1 MTRARRTGPR
11 LAALLTFLAINTG
24 AVSAQDTM
32 PSGFV
37 YLRDVEPG
45 IVQDIRYAGA
55 NNFTGHRLDG
65 YDAPECI
72 LRREAALALKR
83 VQADL
88 ETQGLGL
95 KVYDCYRPHRA
106 VRAMAQWAHDGRGD
120 GGTKRFFPKQQK
132 STLFALGYLASLS
145 RHSTGTAVDLSLVE
159 RAKRGEAPPFDPAAR
174 YGPCTGPAAARAPD
188 DSVDMGTGY
197 DCFDDISRTRS
208 TGIAADAQQRRALLV
223 AAMRRHGFSN
233 YHREWWHFSLAVA
246 PPPAHYDFPIR
257 PRAASAQRR

>member
-1 MTRARRTGPR
+1 MGVWRRTWWR
-11 LAALLTFLAINTG
+11 HAAVLIVLALKASPAP
-24 AVSAQDTM
+24 AQDAM
-32 PSGFV
+32 PAGFV
-37 YLRDVEPG
+37 YLRDIEPA

-65 YDAPECI
+65 YDAPECV

-88 ETQGLGL
+88 EAQDLGL

-132 STLFALGYLASLS
+132 STLFALGYLASVS

-159 RAKRGEAPPFDPAAR
+159 RGQHGAIPPFDPAAR
-174 YGPCTGPAAARAPD
+174 YGPCTAPAAAR
-188 DSVDMGTGY
+188 
-197 DCFDDISRTRS
+197 
-208 TGIAADAQQRRALLV
+208 
-223 AAMRRHGFSN
+223 
-233 YHREWWHFSLAVA
+233 
-246 PPPAHYDFPIR
+246 
-257 PRAASAQRR
+257 